1 VVVTAGSISGFV
13 SLFGLL
19 YIFFTKL
26 GRMEVK
32 ICTLWKV
39 YGEDVLE
46 RAVKEGLGK
55 RESPLTITERGE
67 EILGNSIK
75 QRIETIVEREK
86 KRKVLLGEDNDLI
99 CSVLNKTVD
108 NLKERAKET
117 DTDMNLMVGAT
128 ILYTQKVCQLPTNK
142 LAGLRLSSK
151 EFSSG

>member
-1 VVVTAGSISGFV
+1 
-13 SLFGLL
+13 
-19 YIFFTKL
+19 
-26 GRMEVK
+26 
-32 ICTLWKV
+32 
-39 YGEDVLE
+39 LE

-86 KRKVLLGEDNDLI
+86 KRKVLLGGDNDLI